1 MSFFNKRKK
10 ESLEKWLTPGLKE
23 GEEKMSLQ
31 HLVAPESTEV
41 LRKKKGIKEK
51 MRACQVDKGA
61 NLKIPLMANAR
72 TI

>member
-1 MSFFNKRKK
+1 
-10 ESLEKWLTPGLKE
+10 
-23 GEEKMSLQ
+23 MSLQ

>member
-10 ESLEKWLTPGLKE
+10 DSLEKWLTPGLKE

-41 LRKKKGIKEK
+41 LRKKKRNKRKDEGMSSGQRSQPKDSLNGQ
-51 MRACQVDKGA
+51 C
-61 NLKIPLMANAR
+61 
-72 TI
+72 